1 MAGEYRAA
9 GGTSDFGHITPRW
22 GLFEISAI
30 VFKGRLKFA
39 FTFNRHMRHQDLIQE
54 WVSECQKTLCSIIEG
69 LVVREPAPT
78 LSDFPLLSLTEDRF
92 QSMLISLQGMAIK
105 PSEIEDAYPCSNMQE
120 GLLLSQNK
128 DADFTLQLRCMN

>member
-39 FTFNRHMRHQDLIQE
+39 FTFNRHMRHQELIHK
-54 WVSECQKTLCSIIEG
+54 WVSECQKTLCSMIEG
-69 LVVREPAPT
+69 LVAREPAPT
-78 LSDFPLLSLTEDRF
+78 LSDFPLLSLTEDGF
-92 QSMLISLQGMAIK
+92 QSMLSCLQGSM
-105 PSEIEDAYPCSNMQE
+105 PLP
-120 GLLLSQNK
+120 L
-128 DADFTLQLRCMN
+128 CMN